1 MNNRLG
7 VKSSCLAILTALS
20 ISAANASSELTV
32 AFIGDQGTG
41 DNARAVLQLV
51 EDEGADL
58 LLIQG
63 DLGYDRGASAEW
75 IANIDGILGEKFPVL
90 LTVGNHENYEWPA
103 YRQWLVQRIQDVPEL
118 NCQGDP
124 GVKAHCSFRGV
135 SIVQVAPGVDEVDG
149 VAASDDYA
157 NYLDSQFS
165 NTSNVWRICSWH
177 KNQKSMQVGVKS
189 DATGW
194 DVYSA
199 CLKNGGIV
207 ATAHEHSYSRTF
219 LMNDFKSHVVA
230 HRNDLLEI
238 RPGSSFAFVSG
249 LGGKAIREQKLF
261 GDWWASVYSAN
272 QNASHGA
279 LFCTLTD
286 NRAICRFKDIAG
298 AVPDQ
303 FVLENHNIPGG
314 EFVLNDTAAGVES
327 LPDDIVAGIEPVP
340 DLTAGIEAVPD
351 DIIAAFEPVPD
362 DNASGIE
369 LLPSGNTGTS
379 TGKVSLL
386 VIVVLTLLTFHRMIA
401 GYRQSA

>member
-1 MNNRLG
+1 MKHRLCSKACF
-7 VKSSCLAILTALS
+7 VAILATLTMSTTGAA
-20 ISAANASSELTV
+20 SALTV

-51 EDEGADL
+51 ADEGVDL

-63 DLGYDRGASAEW
+63 DLGYDRNASTKW
-75 IANIDGILGEKFPVL
+75 IANIDEILGEKFPVL

-118 NCQGDP
+118 TCQGDP

-135 SIVQVAPGVDEVDG
+135 SIVQVAPGVNEVEG
-149 VAASDDYA
+149 VSGRDDYA
-157 NYLDSQFS
+157 TYLDNELS
-165 NTSNVWRICSWH
+165 NSANVWRICSWH
-177 KNQKSMQVGVKS
+177 KNQKSMQVGDKS

-219 LMNDFKSHVVA
+219 LMNDFENHTVA
-230 HRNDLLEI
+230 HQNDLLEI
-238 RPGSSFAFVSG
+238 GPGSSFAFVSG
-249 LGGKAIREQKLF
+249 LGGRRVREQKLS
-261 GDWWASVYSAN
+261 GNWWASIYSAT

-286 NRAICRFKDIAG
+286 NRGTCRFKDIVG

-303 FVLENHNIPGG
+303 FILENRNIPGN
-314 EFVLNDTAAGVES
+314 EVVSDNIAIAN
-327 LPDDIVAGIEPVP
+327 
-340 DLTAGIEAVPD
+340 EAV
-351 DIIAAFEPVPD
+351 
-362 DNASGIE
+362 SGDSNS
-369 LLPSGNTGTS
+369 PS
-379 TGKVSLL
+379 TGKTGFLPL
-386 VIVVLTLLTFHRMIA
+386 AILLTLFIFRYVNA
-401 GYRQSA
+401 RYRRSA